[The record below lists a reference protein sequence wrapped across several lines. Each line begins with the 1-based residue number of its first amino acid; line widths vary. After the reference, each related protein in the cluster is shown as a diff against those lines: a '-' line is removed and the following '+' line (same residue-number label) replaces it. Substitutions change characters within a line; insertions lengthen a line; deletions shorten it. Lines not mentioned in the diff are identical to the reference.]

1 MTVLLSPLKLSRE
14 DSGVALCRLMSEM
27 SVSSTAEEGSGL
39 ERPIPAH
46 DQEEGF
52 GVGGGGGEGGRVEE
66 GGGEVGGD
74 DRVFLKRGL

>member
-52 GVGGGGGEGGRVEE
+52 GGGGGEGGRVEG